1 MCKNFLSEFI
11 FFVVLLLLAF
21 LLPQKVSAQLNVVNG
36 SSLPSG
42 WTADSLV
49 RNVLLGEG
57 VEVYN
62 VKFNN
67 STGVIDCDA
76 IGTFTTGTNTT
87 NLGISSGIIIGSGN
101 VSIASGYNNYENAG
115 STLYC
120 TEQTCAPLSAIASDT
135 TYDCAFL
142 EFDFIPQSDS
152 IKFRYV
158 FASEEYPEFVCA
170 KYNDIFAFFISGID
184 PNPGNPTGMYDNK
197 NIALLPNDT
206 TVIAI
211 NTVNGGSVGFYGSDT
226 TNPCILSNPQYYHD
240 NSYSSTI
247 QYDGFTNVFTA
258 EAKVVPCTP
267 YHLVIAIA
275 DVSDCAYD
283 SGVFLEAN
291 SLSSNAI
298 RFSFD
303 NPSNPDN
310 PSDLYEGCMARLLLH
325 RDIVSSVPIN
335 IGIDIVG
342 DVTNGQ
348 DFPLMNSAITFPAD
362 TQDMAITI
370 GPIMDGIAEGTNG
383 VEYAKILMSPSNG
396 CPNSDS
402 VEFHIIDTWPIHVF
416 IEHDTINSSSTN
428 ITLYDSVVGGMPS
441 QTHVWFIRQQVEP
454 NGYVYNEVGRG
465 RMLDVS
471 LSSLIQDSAIYMVE
485 VSDSCGNYA
494 YDTIIIGLRQNFA
507 TLPQDTVICCLGD
520 TVTITVSGAD
530 SCVWSVVGGATLET
544 RDSSIVLVP
553 IEMSRYQI
561 RSYIMWNGQ
570 IWEDIDTLCVIVL
583 PRPEIHLTASSERI
597 CEGQSVT
604 LSATGTP
611 NFSWGDTNS
620 FATVSSKTYV
630 PDSTTEYIV
639 YGKTN
644 GADCYGSDTVVI
656 VVDTIPDITFTGG
669 GGVCDGE
676 DVEITVSTTAESFV
690 WSANPPDVTLTGQ
703 ETHGMII
710 VNPVQT
716 TVYTVNAVNG
726 VCTNSNQTTV
736 PVETSPV
743 AIGEVTPKTVSLGS
757 MEAVFT
763 DLSEHATS
771 RKWEFPDGS
780 TKTEAQVTYLVPDD
794 VDSINVLLWA
804 YNPYMCFDTTTIT
817 VYVDHTTLWVP
828 NAFTPDEGTNNTFL
842 VKMNDVQRYHILI
855 YDRRGQLVFESFD
868 PEKAWDGKNQNGK
881 ECPQGVYTYLI
892 SCHKITYPYEQLVR
906 KGTVV
911 LVR

>member
-1 MCKNFLSEFI
+1 MHKKNCFSIAFLS
-11 FFVVLLLLAF
+11 VVLSVLFFMPGTLR
-21 LLPQKVSAQLNVVNG
+21 AQLNVTPG
-36 SSLPSG
+36 TQLTG
-42 WTADSLV
+42 WTPDSLV
-49 RNVLLGEG
+49 RNILLGEG

-62 VKFNN
+62 VKFNGSLTN
-67 STGVIDCDA
+67 INCTGV
-76 IGTFTTGTNTT
+76 GKFTTGTTQT
-87 NLGISSGIIIGSGN
+87 NLGISEGL
-101 VSIASGYNNYENAG
+101 V
-115 STLYC
+115 
-120 TEQTCAPLSAIASDT
+120 LSASELNYIATSSGSDVSNCV
-135 TYDCAFL
+135 TYSDASLSALVPSYSTNNVALL
-142 EFDFIPQSDS
+142 EFDFIPKSDS

-158 FASEEYPEFVCA
+158 FASEEYYGYECSQF
-170 KYNDIFAFFISGID
+170 NDVFAFFLSGVD
-184 PNPGNPTGMYDNK
+184 PNPGNPTGMYNNK
-197 NIALLPNDT
+197 NIALIPNDT
-206 TVIAI
+206 TIISI
-211 NTVNGGSVGFYGSDT
+211 NTVNGGQSYGT
-226 TNPCILSNPQYYHD
+226 VTPCILTNTAYFVNNQSQTYVHHM
-240 NSYSSTI
+240 
-247 QYDGFTNVFTA
+247 DGFTTVLTA
-258 EAKVVPCTP
+258 EAKVVPCAP
-267 YHLVIAIA
+267 YHLKMAVCN
-275 DVSDCAYD
+275 VSDQALP
-283 SGVFLEAN
+283 SAVFLEAN

-298 RFSFD
+298 QFSFD
-303 NPSNPDN
+303 NPANIN
-310 PSDLYEGCMARLLLH
+310 APSDLYEGCVATINLH
-325 RDIVSSVPIN
+325 RPTMSSLPTV
-335 IGIDIVG
+335 IGLNMVG
-342 DVTNGQ
+342 EATNGQ
-348 DFPLMNSAITFPAD
+348 DFPMMNSTITFPAD
-362 TQDMAITI
+362 TQDMSIVIAPTK
-370 GPIMDGIAEGTNG
+370 DGIAEGTDG
-383 VEYAKILMSPSNG
+383 REFVKILMSPANG

-402 VEFHIIDTWPIHVF
+402 VEFHIVDTWPMEVYINR
-416 IEHDTINSSSTN
+416 DTINSASFR
-428 ITLYDSVVGGMPS
+428 ITLHDSIVGGMPS
-441 QTHVWFIRQQVEP
+441 RSETWYKL
-454 NGYVYNEVGRG
+454 GYPAPVGTGSSYEVFP
-465 RMLDVS
+465 
-471 LSSLIQDSAIYMVE
+471 IPDSVTYVIE

-494 YDTIIIGLRQNFA
+494 YDTMTIGVRRNFA
-507 TLPQDTVICCLGD
+507 FEPHDTTICQGD
-520 TVTITVSGAD
+520 TLLLTVTGAD
-530 SCVWSVVGGATLET
+530 SCVWRDLESGVFET
-544 RDSSIVLVP
+544 QSPTVHLALDHMCAFEIK
-553 IEMSRYQI
+553 
-561 RSYIMWNGQ
+561 SYITWNGQ
-570 IWEDIDTLCVIVL
+570 IWEDIDTMRIVVL
-583 PRPEIHLTASSERI
+583 PKPEVVMTASSQRI

-604 LSATGTP
+604 LTATGTP

-644 GADCYGSDTVVI
+644 GADCYGSDTIVI